1 MSKDQI
7 KLDME
12 NVNVF
17 YGKKQAIFNVDLEI
31 KTNQVLSLIHI

>member
-17 YGKKQAIFNVDLEI
+17 YGKKQAIFNVDLKI
-31 KTNQVLSLIHI
+31 NK